1 MPTLIIED
9 GSVVAGANSFITV
22 AEWEAYLSL
31 YGKSATGTEDE
42 KETNLI
48 KAQRAISTRYSFD
61 GVIVEQTQSTCL
73 PRNWSRKIKGFTIA
87 NNVVPQDLKD
97 CQAELAWSIQEGA
110 DPFADA
116 TEGARGPV
124 EGDKSKAGP
133 VETEKTY
140 GSGGTPFNPLSMGNY
155 TAAYALVR
163 PYLAAGS
170 NGLQIRMERG

>member
-22 AEWEAYLSL
+22 AEWETYLSL

-87 NNVVPQDLKD
+87 SNAVPQDFKD
-97 CQAELAWSIQEGA
+97 AQAELAYDIQEGA
-110 DPFADA
+110 DPFANA
-116 TEGARGPV
+116 TGGVLGPLT
-124 EGDKSKAGP
+124 GDKAKAGP

-140 GSGGTPFNPLSMGNY
+140 GSGGTSYDPRAMSNH
-155 TAAYALVR
+155 TAVNALLR
-163 PYLAAGS
+163 PYFAAGA
-170 NGLQIRMERG
+170 NGMQIRMERG